1 MAYRLNNLNI
11 VFAMKAHPPTSVTHC
26 AAAYLTWGE
35 KKANEQELNSC
46 PNLVTVRS
54 NYIDVYAVNS
64 DGFCDHSTPKL
75 ELLASQRLFGTVE
88 SLGVL
93 RQQAFDP
100 ENRRDALMLTF
111 RDAKLSVLR
120 WDDDSFDLVPSS
132 LHYFESDVSL
142 KTGRLCFP
150 SPPFLAVDPQGRC
163 AAVLMFRHQLAI
175 LPGTASEYDTLGILE
190 EAEVEP
196 NKEQKTNSAENNIR
210 TAAVGN
216 SYLDNLGK
224 IGVRDVRDA
233 VFLHGTSEP
242 TLLCLHEGDPS
253 WPGNLKEKKDS
264 CCLSALSV
272 NMTEKRHP
280 KIWEATDL
288 PSDSYKLV
296 AAPDGGALV
305 FTGTSV
311 LFYNQGY
318 KTGAI
323 LHSEALPSNINI
335 PPMSFNLSME
345 TPGETAA
352 KYAKQYGCELPL
364 KDASS
369 SVSFCDKRYASWN
382 LDLSAAHVTWISSTR
397 ALLCLYSGQIISMYL
412 KKGPGGTRVLEFTKT
427 AAGPQPASIANLA
440 NKYIFVGSCGG
451 DSLLLSL
458 ESSTQ
463 TFDAGRETKRLKT
476 DHSVEIAD
484 LEQKDETRE
493 ENRDAYLEEESL
505 LSIYQEEDQD
515 EAESKIKISVC
526 DNILSLGA
534 MRNIIALPAVG
545 NGSSAKYLAICGTS
559 HNGCLAVLDSR
570 VTPEVITEVP
580 LPNIKGAWSIGCGKI
595 EGSDTYGDA
604 YLLLSFENNTKV
616 LSAGSNLKE
625 VSNDVEFATDVK
637 TIAAGTFYQGN
648 NVYEVQV
655 TPVGVR
661 ILQNGKK
668 CQDVML
674 QELDC
679 CNTKTTIAG
688 HICDPIVLLELS
700 QGSAIVFELIN
711 GELEFVGEIPTKIQG
726 QNLHIT
732 AACIYKD
739 EGMWLSDIY
748 QHCIGN
754 KAGQNHFIWT
764 CYSNGDVL
772 TWSIPAIRDGETSL
786 WRSNS
791 LSSGVGVVVP
801 ISSQMIFTAPE
812 QAATLESN
820 TIVDIRVSHF
830 LSKSSSPFLIAITDV
845 GTMYCYKFFKMK
857 TCNVNEVRLKRMR
870 LKMPTKSFLR
880 TGIVGKQTTNI
891 YPFQRIGE
899 HIDYSGFFIGGNVS
913 CWLIVSKGTI
923 YAHLGASGIEK
934 DMIGFT
940 PFNNAN
946 CPHGFIGVRG
956 KYCKERLI

>member
-1 MAYRLNNLNI
+1 MIQILI
-11 VFAMKAHPPTSVTHC
+11 EMKAHPPTSVTHC
-26 AAAYLTWGE
+26 TAAYLTWGE
-35 KKANEQELNSC
+35 KENKEQGATDLHSC
-46 PNLVTVRS
+46 PNLVTIRS
-54 NYIDVYAVNS
+54 NYIDVYAVKL
-64 DGFCDHSTPKL
+64 DGSFDRATARL

-100 ENRRDALMLTF
+100 ANRRDALMLTF

-120 WDDDSFDLVPSS
+120 WDDSTFDLVPSS

-163 AAVLMFRHQLAI
+163 AAVIMFRHQLAI

-190 EAEVEP
+190 AEADP
-196 NKEQKTNSAENNIR
+196 SGGQEQTNCPEKNVR

-224 IGVRDVRDA
+224 VGVRDVRDA
-233 VFLHGTSEP
+233 VFLYGTSEP
-242 TLLCLHEGDPS
+242 TLLCLHERDPS
-253 WPGNLKEKKDS
+253 WAGNLREKKDS

-272 NMTEKRHP
+272 NITEKRHP

-345 TPGETAA
+345 TPGETAS
-352 KYAKQYGCELPL
+352 KYAKQYGCELEL

-369 SVSFCDKRYASWN
+369 SVSFSDKSYASWN
-382 LDLSAAHVTWISSTR
+382 LDLSAVHVTWVSSTR
-397 ALLCLYSGQIISMYL
+397 ALICLYSGQIISMFL
-412 KKGPGGTRVLEFTKT
+412 RKGPGGTRTLEFTKT
-427 AAGPQPASIANLA
+427 AAGPQPACVTNLA
-440 NKYIFVGSCGG
+440 NRFIFIGSCGG

-458 ESSTQ
+458 ENSCPTS
-463 TFDAGRETKRLKT
+463 DVDREAKRQKIDQAAEMVDSRL
-476 DHSVEIAD
+476 
-484 LEQKDETRE
+484 KDETRE

-515 EAESKIKISVC
+515 QNESKIKISVS

-534 MRNIIALPAVG
+534 MRNVISLPVVG
-545 NGSSAKYLAICGTS
+545 NGTSARYLAICGTS
-559 HNGCLAVLDSR
+559 HNGCLAILDSR
-570 VTPEVITEVP
+570 VTPDVITEVR
-580 LPNIKGAWSIGCGKI
+580 LPDIKGAWSIGCGKI
-595 EGSDTYGDA
+595 EGSEIHGDA
-604 YLLLSFENNTKV
+604 YLLLSFENSTKV

-637 TIAAGTFYQGN
+637 TISAGTFYQGN
-648 NVYEVQV
+648 NAYEVQV

-661 ILQNGKK
+661 LLQNGRKS
-668 CQDVML
+668 QDVML

-679 CNTKTTIAG
+679 CAGKNTLVAMAG
-688 HICDPIVLLELS
+688 HICDPIILLELS
-700 QGSAIVFELIN
+700 QGTAVVFELMN
-711 GELEFVGEIPTKIQG
+711 GELKFIGEIPTKIQG

-732 AACIYKD
+732 SACIYKD
-739 EGMWLSDIY
+739 EGMWLSNIY
-748 QHCIGN
+748 QDRIG
-754 KAGQNHFIWT
+754 KEAGQNHFIWT

-772 TWSIPAIRDGETSL
+772 VWSIPGIRDGETPL

-801 ISSQMIFTAPE
+801 ISSQMIFTLPE
-812 QAATLESN
+812 EAAALESN

-830 LSKSSSPFLIAITDV
+830 LSKSSSPYMIAITDA
-845 GTMYCYKFFKMK
+845 GTMYCYKFFKMG
-857 TCNVNEVRLKRMR
+857 TEALTYEFRLKRMR

-880 TGIVGKQTTNI
+880 PDFKGKQTTNI
-891 YPFQRIGE
+891 YPFQRMGE
-899 HIDYSGFFIGGNVS
+899 HIDYSGFFIGGSVS
-913 CWLIVSKGTI
+913 CWLIISKGTVH
-923 YAHLGASGIEK
+923 AHLGASGIEK
-934 DMIGFT
+934 DIIGFT
-940 PFNNAN
+940 PFNNSN
-946 CPHGFIGVRG
+946 CPRGFIGVRG
-956 KYCKERLI
+956 KSF